1 MFCANC
7 GQAIQGEP
15 KFCPACGTPT
25 AAVTDAENKPTASA
39 PVKPKSRFPKWLPLV
54 IGFVALLLIAKMCTP
69 KHPNQS
75 QMDEAAK
82 IVLGQKDP
90 APSTESV
97 SDVLRRSAETA
108 RASIP
113 RKVDEYTTLHGAEL
127 IGDKRLRFDFRID
140 SPNTPMETTNQIRGV
155 MHQQTI
161 AQDCSTADRR
171 RVLDQGGEFEYR
183 YFNADGS
190 HEYGSFVTR
199 ASDCSASTSAPTAA
213 TTSGANVA
221 SNATGLEAALT
232 DMANQINQRAPMRI
246 DSKTVVTGAAA
257 TSKTLRMIMNIDHP
271 YPRDQVLAMIESN
284 MPAYVRSNYCSQP
297 SQLKLLKD
305 GAMIL
310 MEFRNRDGKEHYATV
325 PVTLDQCG

>member
-108 RASIP
+108 RASVLA
-113 RKVDEYTTLHGAEL
+113 K
-127 IGDKRLRFDFRID
+127 
-140 SPNTPMETTNQIRGV
+140 SMNTRHCMALNSSATN
-155 MHQQTI
+155 
-161 AQDCSTADRR
+161 D
-171 RVLDQGGEFEYR
+171 Y
-183 YFNADGS
+183 
-190 HEYGSFVTR
+190 
-199 ASDCSASTSAPTAA
+199 ASISASTRQTPRWKPRTKS
-213 TTSGANVA
+213 VA
-221 SNATGLEAALT
+221 
-232 DMANQINQRAPMRI
+232 
-246 DSKTVVTGAAA
+246 
-257 TSKTLRMIMNIDHP
+257 
-271 YPRDQVLAMIESN
+271 
-284 MPAYVRSNYCSQP
+284 
-297 SQLKLLKD
+297 
-305 GAMIL
+305 
-310 MEFRNRDGKEHYATV
+310 
-325 PVTLDQCG
+325 